1 MTPHRGDAPRRL
13 RGRPSGLKGRCA
25 IAARR
30 PAAALD
36 PGASTAPDRPTAGA
50 GQGACHLGA
59 RRSTSDH
66 KITSIG
72 SLYGFRG
79 CPFRRRRRSG

>member
-30 PAAALD
+30 PAAALA

-79 CPFRRRRRSG
+79 CPGVPV